1 MELRNIDDRPEKGW
15 FSRQEL
21 ADLLGVSLTQFERTY
36 QGIVPASETRF
47 GAHKKLWIRGRAW
60 MDAYTSMQLRKAG
73 ADEFDD
79 GPTDGSPGLERGR
92 MAKAKI
98 LEIQLE
104 KELQNVVDRDWMV
117 GKLLGALG
125 PIRDAVNRMQKEF
138 GPKAYEVMKEAIEE
152 ATRTVEDVCGSD
164 DFGGE
169 TGCATDGAS
178 GVATGAEKH
187 PAAEA
192 TDAA

>member
-1 MELRNIDDRPEKGW
+1 M
-15 FSRQEL
+15 

-36 QGIVPASETRF
+36 QDIVPASDTRF

-60 MDAYTSMQLRKAG
+60 VDAYVSMQLRKAG

-104 KELQNVVDRDWMV
+104 KELRNVVDLDWML
-117 GKLLGALG
+117 GKVLGALG
-125 PIRDAVNRMQKEF
+125 PIKDAANRMQKEF
-138 GPKAYEVMKEAIEE
+138 GAKAYEIMSEAIEE
-152 ATRTVEDVCGSD
+152 ATRGVGDIGSGSIGSAIGSPADSAGSD
-164 DFGGE
+164 
-169 TGCATDGAS
+169 AAS
-178 GVATGAEKH
+178 IAQH
-187 PAAEA
+187 PSA
-192 TDAA
+192 